1 MGEVSDRDVTTMRAN
16 RPFSLGRVS
25 NIRALLIQAGYRE
38 NRHFRLY
45 LGIRVLITVVA
56 LGAALLASGLK
67 SSVLLFSV
75 PTLAFYI
82 TEFALMRMV
91 RDRQKRIR
99 FGLIDALDL
108 TVLCV
113 ETGLLPLQ
121 AIEHAA
127 GELEQKRPD
136 LCQELHLVCH
146 EMRAGGTLDEAL
158 YSMSERTGLG
168 EISEMSEM
176 VRAEPIRFSEILRN
190 CAHVLRV
197 DYSRQAKPRKMALA
211 LVVFGAVFVFPMIL
225 IITLGPTLIELYR
238 TLTS

>member
-1 MGEVSDRDVTTMRAN
+1 
-16 RPFSLGRVS
+16 
-25 NIRALLIQAGYRE
+25 
-38 NRHFRLY
+38 
-45 LGIRVLITVVA
+45 
-56 LGAALLASGLK
+56 
-67 SSVLLFSV
+67 
-75 PTLAFYI
+75 
-82 TEFALMRMV
+82 
-91 RDRQKRIR
+91 
-99 FGLIDALDL
+99 
-108 TVLCV
+108 
-113 ETGLLPLQ
+113 
-121 AIEHAA
+121 
-127 GELEQKRPD
+127 
-136 LCQELHLVCH
+136 
-146 EMRAGGTLDEAL
+146 LDEAL